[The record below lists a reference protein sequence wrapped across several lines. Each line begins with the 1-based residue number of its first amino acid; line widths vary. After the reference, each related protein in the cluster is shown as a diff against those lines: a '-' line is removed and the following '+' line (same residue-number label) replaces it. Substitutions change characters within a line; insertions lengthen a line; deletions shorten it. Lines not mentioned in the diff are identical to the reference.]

1 MMLFKSGDLYESPL
15 GARAGQAARTERPA
29 DIRIAREGRVRTG
42 PLTRRLQLL
51 LRGGFSESFRRF
63 RPRDDF
69 SSPHNLIRT
78 VRRRQDSP
86 TGRARGGRAAVAR
99 GGGRAGPESS
109 IGNSLTLQNKPRRLF
124 LFFKKKD

>member
-1 MMLFKSGDLYESPL
+1 MLFKSGDLYESPL

-42 PLTRRLQLL
+42 PLTRRLRLL
-51 LRGGFSESFRRF
+51 LRGGFSGCFRRF

-86 TGRARGGRAAVAR
+86 TARAWRARGRRARRRAR
-99 GGGRAGPESS
+99 GPG
-109 IGNSLTLQNKPRRLF
+109 K
-124 LFFKKKD
+124 